1 MNKYNFS
8 EQAIAEAAY
17 YIWQNNGCPM
27 NTSTQDWY
35 AAINQLNMLAN
46 TKKTSLTSKK
56 TFMSSLTNK
65 ALNNKKT
72 SACKTSVATKKS
84 ACKMTVATKK
94 SAKKSK

>member
-1 MNKYNFS
+1 MNKLNFS

-35 AAINQLNMLAN
+35 AAINQLNNLAN
-46 TKKTSLTSKK
+46 TKKTTLSSKK
-56 TFMSSLTNK
+56 SFMSSLTSK
-65 ALNNKKT
+65 SLSSKKT
-72 SACKTSVATKKS
+72 SACKATVATKKS
-84 ACKMTVATKK
+84 ACKAAAATKK